1 MRSGITKK
9 YTFGT
14 TITGSDVAAG
24 LEPASIKN
32 PRWHRCLRGFF
43 VNQPKAD

>member
-1 MRSGITKK
+1 MRSGIAKQ

-24 LEPASIKN
+24 LEPVAIKN
-32 PRWHRCLRGFF
+32 PCWHCCLRGFF
-43 VNQPKAD
+43 VNHSKAD